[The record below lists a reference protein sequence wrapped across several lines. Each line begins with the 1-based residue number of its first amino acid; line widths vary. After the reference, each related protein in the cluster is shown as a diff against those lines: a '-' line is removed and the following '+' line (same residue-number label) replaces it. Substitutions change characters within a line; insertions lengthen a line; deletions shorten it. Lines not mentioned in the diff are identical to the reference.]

1 MTSTIPCDPNDP
13 RPSVLVIDDEMG
25 PRESLRFLLKEEYRV
40 LCADS
45 VDCGLDLVREHMP
58 DVVIMDIRMPGRNG
72 IDGLR
77 EIRKINEDL
86 SVIMLTGFAALGTA
100 QEAIRLE
107 ANDYMEKPFDASEMR
122 SVVKRHVEQ
131 ARFRRKRSRLLS
143 AALSLNRRI
152 RDLQEK
158 ELLTELGQSS
168 AEFIHDLR
176 NLVSMVTS
184 ASSLLRDEIDDLKT
198 QQSDISQD
206 ADDYL
211 DMLDNAMRRCVDLL
225 DTWQRL
231 IRKNPR
237 YETRFHFHEFVR
249 NCEKDCRPATDAAH
263 AQVTLECSGDEAE
276 LVGDRV
282 QLERVIVNLIQN
294 AIHALPPADR
304 RITIRS
310 EVHPSW
316 FRVSVSDNGCGIPE
330 ENLQTIF
337 SPDFTTRRSLGGM
350 GLGLFISQK
359 IAQCHGGKITV
370 DSIVNRG
377 STFTL
382 HLQRQSPVSAS
393 SPG

>member
-1 MTSTIPCDPNDP
+1 MTSTTPFDPYDA
-13 RPSVLVIDDEMG
+13 RPAVLVIDDELG

-45 VDCGLDLVREHMP
+45 VDRGLDLVREHMP

-77 EIRKINEDL
+77 EIRKINADL

-100 QEAIRLE
+100 QEAIRFE

-122 SVVKRHVEQ
+122 AVVQRHVEQ
-131 ARFRRKRSRLLS
+131 ARLRRKRSRLLS
-143 AALSLNRRI
+143 DALSLNRRI
-152 RDLQEK
+152 CDLQEK

-176 NLVSMVTS
+176 NLVTMVTS
-184 ASSLLRDEIDDLKT
+184 ASSLLREEIDDLKKR
-198 QQSDISQD
+198 QSEISPD

-211 DMLDNAMRRCVDLL
+211 DMLDNAMHRCVDLL

-231 IRKNPR
+231 IKKAPQHQTLFR
-237 YETRFHFHEFVR
+237 FHEFVQ

-276 LVGDRV
+276 LFGDRV
-282 QLERVIVNLIQN
+282 QLERVLVNLIQN
-294 AIHALPPADR
+294 AIHALPPVDK
-304 RITIRS
+304 RIRIRS

-316 FRVSVSDNGCGIPE
+316 LRVSVADNGCGIPE

-337 SPDFTTRRSLGGM
+337 SPDFTTRRSIGGM

-359 IAQCHGGKITV
+359 IAQNHGGKITV
-370 DSIVNRG
+370 ESVVNQG

-382 HLQRQSPVSAS
+382 HLQRQPVNAS